1 MTTPHWNIFENPG
14 EVAEA
19 AAEIISEM
27 ARHAIERRGLFS
39 LVLAG
44 GTSPA
49 AAYRLL
55 AEQRHDWERW
65 EFFFGDE
72 RCLPRFHPERNSFMA
87 RETLFERVPVE
98 AHQVH
103 EIPAELGPEEGAE
116 KYESLVRNSR
126 PFDLVL
132 LGLGEDGHTASL
144 FPGHEHPAAR
154 LVVPVHEAPKP
165 PPERVSLN
173 YGALASCRG
182 LLFLVTGES
191 KRQALADWRRGK
203 SIPASRV
210 QPSFAPEVLVDEAA
224 WGE

>member
-1 MTTPHWNIFENPG
+1 MTTPHWNIFEDPA
-14 EVAEA
+14 EVARA
-19 AAEIISEM
+19 AAEIIGEM

-44 GTSPA
+44 GSTPA

-55 AEQRHDWERW
+55 AQQAHEWERW

-72 RCLPRFHPERNSFMA
+72 RCLPPFHPERNSFMA
-87 RETLFERVPVE
+87 RETLLDQVPVE

-103 EIPAELGPEEGAE
+103 EIPAELGAE
-116 KYESLVRNSR
+116 KGADKYEALVRNSR

-144 FPGHEHPAAR
+144 FPGQEHPVDR
-154 LVVPVHEAPKP
+154 LVVPVHHAPKP
-165 PPERVSLN
+165 PPDRVTLN
-173 YGALASCRG
+173 YGALAACRG

-191 KRQALADWRRGK
+191 KRRALADWRRGK
-203 SIPASRV
+203 AIPASRV
-210 QPSFAPEVLVDEAA
+210 QPPLVPEVLVDEAA

>member
-1 MTTPHWNIFENPG
+1 MTPHWNLFEDAAA
-14 EVAEA
+14 VAAA
-19 AAEIISEM
+19 AAEIIGEM
-27 ARHAIERRGLFS
+27 ARHAIRKRGLFT

-44 GTSPA
+44 GNTPL

-55 AEQRHDWERW
+55 RRQEQEWAQW

-72 RCLPRFHPERNSFMA
+72 RCLPPFHPERNSFA
-87 RETLFERVPVE
+87 IREALLDHLPLEP
-98 AHQVH
+98 HQLH
-103 EIPAELGPEEGAE
+103 EIPAELGPEAGAE
-116 KYESLVRNSR
+116 RYEPLVRNCR

-144 FPGHEHPAAR
+144 FPGHEHPPQR
-154 LVVPVHEAPKP
+154 LVVPVRDAPKP

-173 YGALASCRG
+173 YRALASCRG

-191 KRQALADWRRGK
+191 KRRALADWRRGRE
-203 SIPASRV
+203 IPASRIPV
-210 QPSFAPEVLVDEAA
+210 PFPPEVLVDEAA

>member
-1 MTTPHWNIFENPG
+1 MTPHWNLFADAA

-19 AAEIISEM
+19 AAEIIGKM

-44 GTSPA
+44 GTTPM

-55 AEQRHDWERW
+55 REQEQEWSRW

-72 RCLPRFHPERNSFMA
+72 RCLPPFHPERNSFMA
-87 RETLFERVPVE
+87 REVLLDYLPLE

-103 EIPAELGPEEGAE
+103 EIPAELGPEEGAAR
-116 KYESLVRNSR
+116 YEPLVRNSR

-144 FPGHEHPAAR
+144 FPGREPPADR
-154 LVVPVHEAPKP
+154 LVVPVHDAPKP

-182 LLFLVTGES
+182 LLFLVTGEA
-191 KRQALADWRRGK
+191 KRQVLADWRRGRE
-203 SIPASRV
+203 IPASRIPV
-210 QPSFAPEVLVDEAA
+210 PFQPEVLVDEAA

>member
-1 MTTPHWNIFENPG
+1 MSVPHWNIFRDPA

-19 AAEIISEM
+19 AAEIIGEM
-27 ARHAIERRGLFS
+27 ARHAIEQRGLFS

-44 GTSPA
+44 GSTPA
-49 AAYRLL
+49 QVYRLL
-55 AEQRHDWERW
+55 CRQEQDWSRW

-72 RCLPRFHPERNSFMA
+72 RCLPRFHPDRNSVMA
-87 RETLFERVPVE
+87 RALLLDRVPLE
-98 AHQVH
+98 EHQVH
-103 EIPAELGPEEGAE
+103 EIPAELGPEKGAL
-116 KYESLVRNSR
+116 KYESLVRNSL

-144 FPGHEHPAAR
+144 FPGHRHPDTR
-154 LVVPVHEAPKP
+154 LVVPVRDAPKP

-173 YGALASCRG
+173 VPALSNCRG

-191 KRQALADWRRGK
+191 KRQALADWRRGQP
-203 SIPASRV
+203 IPASRIH
-210 QPSFAPEVLVDEAA
+210 PPKPPEVLVDEAA

>member
-1 MTTPHWNIFENPG
+1 MQPHWNIFSDPR
-14 EVAEA
+14 EVADA
-19 AAEIISEM
+19 AAEIIGEM
-27 ARHAIERRGLFS
+27 ARHAIERRGIFS

-44 GTSPA
+44 GSTPA
-49 AAYRLL
+49 MTYRLL
-55 AEQRHDWERW
+55 QEQDQEWARW

-72 RCLPRFHPERNSFMA
+72 RCLPPFHPERNSFMV
-87 RETLFERVPVE
+87 REALLDHLPLE

-103 EIPAELGPEEGAE
+103 EIPAELGPEKGAE

-144 FPGHEHPAAR
+144 FPGQAHPAER
-154 LVVPVHEAPKP
+154 LVVPVHDAPKP

-173 YGALASCRG
+173 YGALSAARG
-182 LLFLVTGES
+182 VLFLVTGES
-191 KRQALADWRRGK
+191 KRQALADWRRGRA
-203 SIPASRV
+203 IPASRIH
-210 QPSFAPEVLVDEAA
+210 PPLPPEVLVDEAA

>member
-1 MTTPHWNIFENPG
+1 MTTPHWNIFETPA
-14 EVAEA
+14 EVAQA
-19 AAEIISEM
+19 AAEIIGEM
-27 ARHAIERRGLFS
+27 ARHAIGRRGLFS

-44 GTSPA
+44 GATPA

-55 AEQRHDWERW
+55 AEQEQEWDRW

-72 RCLPRFHPERNSFMA
+72 RCLPAFHPERNSFMA
-87 RETLFERVPVE
+87 REALLDRIPLE

-103 EIPAELGPEEGAE
+103 EIPAELGPEAGAE
-116 KYESLVRNSR
+116 KYEPLVRNSR

-144 FPGHEHPAAR
+144 FPGQEHPAER
-154 LVVPVHEAPKP
+154 LVVPVRQAPKP

-173 YGALASCRG
+173 YGALAACRG

-191 KRQALADWRRGK
+191 KRGALADWRRGK
-203 SIPASRV
+203 AIPASRV
-210 QPSFAPEVLVDEAA
+210 QPPFAPEVLVDEAA

>member
-1 MTTPHWNIFENPG
+1 MTPHWNIFADPR

-19 AAEIISEM
+19 AAEIIGEM

-44 GTSPA
+44 GSTPA

-55 AEQRHDWERW
+55 REQEQDWTRW

-72 RCLPRFHPERNSFMA
+72 RCLPPFHPERNSFKA
-87 RETLFERVPVE
+87 RETLLDHLPLES
-98 AHQVH
+98 HQVH
-103 EIPAELGPEEGAE
+103 EIPAELGPEQGAE
-116 KYESLVRNSR
+116 KYEPLVRNSR

-144 FPGHEHPAAR
+144 FPGQEHPAER
-154 LVVPVHEAPKP
+154 LVVPVYEAPKP

-173 YGALASCRG
+173 YGALSSCRG

-191 KRQALADWRRGK
+191 KRHALSEWRQGRE
-203 SIPASRV
+203 IPASRV
-210 QPSFAPEVLVDEAA
+210 RPPIPPEVLVDEAA